1 MMNNMAESKLTGKQ
15 KAAAIIISLGADDAS
30 KIYKFLKEDDIEQLT
45 YEISRL
51 QHLNPQTMENTL
63 KDFYDLCL
71 TQKVIT
77 EGGLEY
83 ARNVLEKAFG
93 TQTATSL
100 LERVTKTLRSKSF
113 DFIRKADYKNLLT
126 IIQNEHPQ
134 TIALILSYAR
144 ADQASAVIAELPKE
158 KRIDVVERIAKM
170 DRTSP
175 EIIRYVEE
183 ELEKKF
189 NSIVSVD
196 FTEIGGVNYVA
207 DVMNNMDRGNEK
219 YIFDELN
226 KKDAKLADEIRMR
239 MFVFEDIVTMDA
251 MGIQRFLREV
261 DSKDLVLAIKGS
273 NKEVADVLFGNM
285 STKMADT
292 IKSELEYTHNIRLRD
307 VEEAQQRIVSVIR
320 RLEEEGEL
328 FIAKNGKDDIIV

>member
-1 MMNNMAESKLTGKQ
+1 MKNNMSDTKLTGKQ

-30 KIYKFLKEDDIEQLT
+30 KIYKYLKEEEIEQLT
-45 YEISRL
+45 FEISRL
-51 QHLNPQTMENTL
+51 QHLNPQIMENTL

-77 EGGLEY
+77 EGGFEY
-83 ARNVLEKAFG
+83 AKNVLEKAFG
-93 TQTATSL
+93 AQTASSL
-100 LERVTKTLRSKSF
+100 LERVTKTMRTKSF
-113 DFIRKADYKNLLT
+113 EFLRKADYKNLIT

-175 EIIRYVEE
+175 EIIKYVEM

-207 DVMNNMDRGNEK
+207 DVMNNMDRSNEK

-226 KKDAKLADEIRMR
+226 KKDVKLADEIRKR
-239 MFVFEDIVTMDA
+239 MFVFEDIVTMDSL
-251 MGIQRFLREV
+251 GIQRFLREV
-261 DSKDLVLAIKGS
+261 DSKDLVFAIKGS

-285 STKMADT
+285 STKMAET
-292 IKSELEYTHNIRLRD
+292 IKSELEYTHNVRLRD

-328 FIAKNGKDDIIV
+328 FIAKGGKDDIIV

>member
-1 MMNNMAESKLTGKQ
+1 MAERLTGKQ
-15 KAAAIIISLGADDAS
+15 KAAAIIISLGAEDAS
-30 KIYKFLKEDDIEQLT
+30 RIYKFLKEDEVEQLT

-51 QHLNPQTMENTL
+51 QHLSPQTMESTL

-93 TQTATSL
+93 SQIAASL
-100 LERVTKTLRSKSF
+100 LERVTKTLRNKSF
-113 DFIRKADYKNLLT
+113 DFIRQADYKNLLT

-175 EIIRYVEE
+175 EIVKYVEE

-189 NSIVSVD
+189 NSIISVD
-196 FTEIGGVNYVA
+196 FTEIGGINYVA
-207 DVMNNMDRGNEK
+207 DIMNNMDRGNEK

-226 KKDAKLADEIRMR
+226 KKDAKLSDEIRKK
-239 MFVFEDIVTMDA
+239 MFIFEDIVTLDSMS
-251 MGIQRFLREV
+251 IQRFLREV
-261 DSKDLVLAIKGS
+261 DSKDLVLSIKGS
-273 NKEVADVLFGNM
+273 NKEVSDVLFNNM

-292 IKSELEYTHNIRLRD
+292 IKSELEYTHNVRLRD

-320 RLEEEGEL
+320 RLEEEGEVI
-328 FIAKNGKDDIIV
+328 IAKSGKDDIIV

>member
-1 MMNNMAESKLTGKQ
+1 MNNMAESKLTGKQ

-30 KIYKFLKEDDIEQLT
+30 KIYKFLKEDEIEQLT

-51 QHLNPQTMENTL
+51 QHLNPQAMENTL

-189 NSIVSVD
+189 NSIISVD
-196 FTEIGGVNYVA
+196 FTEIGGINYVA
-207 DVMNNMDRGNEK
+207 DVMNNMDRSNEK

-226 KKDAKLADEIRMR
+226 KKNAKLADEIRMR
-239 MFVFEDIVTMDA
+239 MFVFEDIVTMDS

-328 FIAKNGKDDIIV
+328 VIAKNGKDDIIV

>member
-1 MMNNMAESKLTGKQ
+1 MSDTKLTGKQ

-30 KIYKFLKEDDIEQLT
+30 KIYKYLKEEEIEQLT
-45 YEISRL
+45 FEISRL
-51 QHLNPQTMENTL
+51 QHLTPQTMEGTL

-77 EGGLEY
+77 EGGFEY
-83 ARNVLEKAFG
+83 AKNVLEKAFG
-93 TQTATSL
+93 AQTASSL
-100 LERVTKTLRSKSF
+100 LERVTKTMRTKSF
-113 DFIRKADYKNLLT
+113 EFLRKADYKNLIT

-175 EIIRYVEE
+175 EIIKYVEM

-207 DVMNNMDRGNEK
+207 DVMNNMDRSNEK

-226 KKDAKLADEIRMR
+226 KKDVKLADEIRKR
-239 MFVFEDIVTMDA
+239 MFVFEDIVTMDSL
-251 MGIQRFLREV
+251 GIQRFLREV
-261 DSKDLVLAIKGS
+261 DSKDLVFAIKGS

-285 STKMADT
+285 STKMAET
-292 IKSELEYTHNIRLRD
+292 IKSELEYTHNVRLRD

-328 FIAKNGKDDIIV
+328 FIAKGGKDDIIV

>member
-1 MMNNMAESKLTGKQ
+1 MNNMAGTKLTGKQ

-30 KIYKFLKEDDIEQLT
+30 KIYKFLKEDEIEQLT

-51 QHLNPQTMENTL
+51 EHLSPQVMEDTL

-77 EGGLEY
+77 EGGFEY

-93 TQTATSL
+93 SQVATSL
-100 LERVTKTLRSKSF
+100 LERVTKTMRTKSF
-113 DFIRKADYKNLLT
+113 EFVRKADYKNLLA

-144 ADQASAVIAELPKE
+144 ADQASAVIADLPKE

-175 EIIRYVEE
+175 EIVRYVEQ

-196 FTEIGGVNYVA
+196 FTEIGGINYVA

-226 KKDAKLADEIRMR
+226 KKNAKLADEIRMR
-239 MFVFEDIVTMDA
+239 MFVFEDIVTMDT
-251 MGIQRFLREV
+251 MSIQRFLREI
-261 DSKDLVLAIKGS
+261 DSKDLVYAIKGS
-273 NKEVADVLFGNM
+273 NKDVADMLFSNM
-285 STKMADT
+285 STKMGET
-292 IKSELEYTHNIRLRD
+292 IKSELEYTHNVRLRD

-328 FIAKNGKDDIIV
+328 IIAKGGKDDIIV

>member
-1 MMNNMAESKLTGKQ
+1 MES
-15 KAAAIIISLGADDAS
+15 
-30 KIYKFLKEDDIEQLT
+30 
-45 YEISRL
+45 
-51 QHLNPQTMENTL
+51 TL
-63 KDFYDLCL
+63 KDFYELCL

-100 LERVTKTLRSKSF
+100 LERVTKTMRSKSF
-113 DFIRKADYKNLLT
+113 DFLRKADYKNLLT

-158 KRIDVVERIAKM
+158 KRIEVVERIAKM

-175 EIIRYVEE
+175 ETVKHVESV
-183 ELEKKF
+183 LEKKF
-189 NSIVSVD
+189 NSIISVD
-196 FTEIGGVNYVA
+196 FTEIGGINYVA
-207 DVMNNMDRGNEK
+207 DIMNNMDRGNEK

-226 KKDAKLADEIRMR
+226 KKDAKLSDEIRKK
-239 MFVFEDIVTMDA
+239 MFIFEDIVTLDSMS
-251 MGIQRFLREV
+251 IQRFLREV
-261 DSKDLVLAIKGS
+261 DSKDLVLSIKGT
-273 NKEVADVLFGNM
+273 NKDVSDVLFSNM
-285 STKMADT
+285 STKMAET
-292 IKSELEYTHNIRLRD
+292 IKSELEYTHNVRLRD

-328 FIAKNGKDDIIV
+328 VIAKGGKDDIIV